1 MAAEKKKVTYPLP
14 DAGQA
19 RIHFAKLMAFLL
31 YFLTSSLYKIN
42 WYPDFN
48 KMVLGDN
55 SPPSPQ
61 SAGFLNKVSIPCFDT
76 MLPSVLACHA
86 ASRVSWDSITCSSS
100 DLEMGRLC
108 YLAIIAIIA
117 MLCYPGGTSVITR
130 ILINGWE
137 RNKGHGKI
145 SEDALLLDGC

>member
-19 RIHFAKLMAFLL
+19 RIHFAKLVAFLL

-48 KMVLGDN
+48 KTVFGDN

-76 MLPSVLACHA
+76 LPPSVPACHA
-86 ASRVSWDSITCSSS
+86 ASRVSWDSITCLSS

-130 ILINGWE
+130 ILING
-137 RNKGHGKI
+137 
-145 SEDALLLDGC
+145 